1 MTRAVALAGS
11 GRFVGLLLVAV
22 ACSAGAMAQAVTDR
36 VDRKVESARLAQRS
50 LLLDVARAGNRL
62 VAVGDRGHIL
72 LSDDQGASWRQS
84 LAVPSRTMLTAVAF
98 ADERNGLAVGHDEI
112 ILRTSD
118 AGETWKR
125 SHYAPESQ
133 QPLLDVRF
141 ADPQRAIAIG
151 AYGTYMTTDDGGGN
165 WQLHKFE
172 YQPLARP
179 RPAAQAGGAA
189 EDDIPP
195 DYHLNRIAA
204 AGTRLFIAA
213 EAGQIYRSDDGGAH
227 WLSLPSPYNGSFFGL
242 LPLGGDSLLVFGLR
256 GNLFRTDDAGASWRK
271 VESGSTAMLTDGIAV
286 DDRRLAI
293 VGLSGTV
300 LASVDGGATWRLEQ
314 QADRK
319 GLSGALLLP
328 SGALLAVGEDGA
340 RTVKL
345 Q

>member
-1 MTRAVALAGS
+1 
-11 GRFVGLLLVAV
+11 
-22 ACSAGAMAQAVTDR
+22 MAQAVADR
-36 VDRKVESARLAQRS
+36 VDRKVEPARLAQRS
-50 LLLDVARAGNRL
+50 LLLDVASAGTRL

-72 LSDDQGASWRQS
+72 LSDDQGATWRQS

-98 ADERNGLAVGHDEI
+98 ADARNGWAVGHDEI

-141 ADPQRAIAIG
+141 ADALHGVAIG
-151 AYGTYMTTDDGGGN
+151 AYGTYLTTDDGGGT

-172 YQPLARP
+172 YRPLVQPRAAS
-179 RPAAQAGGAA
+179 PAAAAAG
-189 EDDIPP
+189 DDIPP
-195 DYHLNRIAA
+195 DYHLNRVAA
-204 AGTRLFIAA
+204 SGTRLYIAA
-213 EAGQIYRSDDGGAH
+213 EAGQVYRSDDGGAS

-256 GNLFRTDDAGASWRK
+256 GNLFRSDDAGASWRK
-271 VESGSTAMLTDGIAV
+271 IESGSTAMLTDGIAI
-286 DDRRLAI
+286 DGRRIVL

-300 LASVDGGATWRLEQ
+300 LVSTDAGASWRLEQ

-319 GLSGALLLP
+319 GLSAALLLP